1 MSLGLVSYDG
11 SHEFYAEFTDYDS
24 SQLDEWLREHIL
36 GNFTL
41 SEMKDPYFE
50 YKGNQRLFKG
60 EAEWVVSHPKGLKA
74 WLKSFGEK
82 IVCASSGNTYDWVL
96 FRSLLGVKYKEDL
109 PEYIDGW
116 SMDVISLFRWEGHI
130 PRGRG
135 FQGRFHRGPGPF
147 QKAQRVGGRPCR
159 KRSLPETRSR
169 STTFKRI
176 INSLNQGNH
185 VSHRRTSQN
194 SGY

>member
-1 MSLGLVSYDG
+1 M
-11 SHEFYAEFTDYDS
+11 
-24 SQLDEWLREHIL
+24 
-36 GNFTL
+36 
-41 SEMKDPYFE
+41 
-50 YKGNQRLFKG
+50 FKG

-130 PRGRG
+130 P
-135 FQGRFHRGPGPF
+135 
-147 QKAQRVGGRPCR
+147 GGEDSR
-159 KRSLPETRSR
+159 KITSGSR
-169 STTFKRI
+169 TVPKSTTRWW
-176 INSLNQGNH
+176 
-185 VSHRRTSQN
+185 TPM
-194 SGY
+194 

>member
-24 SQLDEWLREHIL
+24 SQLDDWLREHIL

-50 YKGNQRLFKG
+50 DKGNQRLFKG

-74 WLKSFGEK
+74 WLMSFGEK

-96 FRSLLGVKYKEDL
+96 FRSLLGVNYKEDL

-130 PRGRG
+130 PMGEDFKVDFIGVQDFSKKHNALVDAHVARDLYL
-135 FQGRFHRGPGPF
+135 
-147 QKAQRVGGRPCR
+147 KLEAGRPH
-159 KRSLPETRSR
+159 SNGS
-169 STTFKRI
+169 ST
-176 INSLNQGNH
+176 Q
-185 VSHRRTSQN
+185 
-194 SGY
+194 

>member
-1 MSLGLVSYDG
+1 MIVFYDFECTRLHLETTPMSLGLVSYDG

-50 YKGNQRLFKG
+50 DKGNQRLFKG

-109 PEYIDGW
+109 RNTSTDG
-116 SMDVISLFRWEGHI
+116 RW
-130 PRGRG
+130 
-135 FQGRFHRGPGPF
+135 
-147 QKAQRVGGRPCR
+147 
-159 KRSLPETRSR
+159 T
-169 STTFKRI
+169 
-176 INSLNQGNH
+176 
-185 VSHRRTSQN
+185 
-194 SGY
+194 

>member
-24 SQLDEWLREHIL
+24 SQLDDWLWEHIL
-36 GNFTL
+36 WNFTL
-41 SEMKDPYFE
+41 SEMKSPYFE
-50 YKGNQRLFKG
+50 AKGNQRLFKG

-130 PRGRG
+130 P
-135 FQGRFHRGPGPF
+135 
-147 QKAQRVGGRPCR
+147 VGEDFKEDYIGVQDRSKKHNALVDAHVARDLYLKLEAGRPH
-159 KRSLPETRSR
+159 SNGS
-169 STTFKRI
+169 ST
-176 INSLNQGNH
+176 H
-185 VSHRRTSQN
+185 
-194 SGY
+194 